1 MKNNK
6 KITAMIAALLAVC
19 MFAAG
24 CANSGDSV
32 EQIEN
37 SSVTVTETSA
47 EESSSVKEKTTEST
61 TADASSDEEQDE
73 ETASDDTSLT
83 DEESSA
89 AEESSETAGDTSSGA
104 AKTRQKS
111 KTADSSTASADT
123 TNKSGS
129 AASADT
135 SSSSASSSGTASQ
148 SQNSKTTAS
157 GSTQSVTASFT
168 ASTSGKTDTTDIFSN
183 RDLKQTADL
192 SDAVYLTVSDGKT
205 VSITEAG
212 IYVISGSASNCTI
225 RIETDSESKV
235 QLVLDGV
242 SITNTGTPAIYV
254 VNADKVFVTTASGST
269 NTLSVTGQ
277 FTADGDTNT
286 DAVIFSKDDLVFNGL
301 GTLNITSA
309 YGNGISGKDDIKFT
323 GGTYS
328 ITSALDAVEA
338 NDSIAVCGGSFTVNS
353 KKDGFH
359 AENDDD
365 YTLGWI
371 YISDGTFN
379 ITASSDGIQGTTY
392 TQIDGGNFT
401 IKSSEGIE
409 STYIQI
415 NGGTINISATDD
427 GLNASKKSTAIGTPT
442 VEVTGG
448 SLTITM
454 SGSDV
459 DCIDANGNVIVSGG
473 TISVTYP
480 TQGPSE
486 SFDYDGTATYTGG
499 TIIINGSQVDSIP
512 QASMMG
518 GGMGGFGGNMGGNMG
533 GGFGGGRGGRSWT

>member
-1 MKNNK
+1 M
-6 KITAMIAALLAVC
+6 L
-19 MFAAG
+19 AAG
-24 CANSGDSV
+24 CSNSSDSI

-37 SSVTVTETSA
+37 GSVTVTETSS
-47 EESSSVKEKTTEST
+47 EESSSVKEKATTT
-61 TADASSDEEQDE
+61 TTSSEEEQDE
-73 ETASDDTSLT
+73 ETTSDDTSLT
-83 DEESSA
+83 GEESSDA
-89 AEESSETAGDTSSGA
+89 DESSETAEDTSSEA
-104 AKTRQKS
+104 AKTKQKS
-111 KTADSSTASADT
+111 KATGSSITSTDTTKSGSTAST
-123 TNKSGS
+123 
-129 AASADT
+129 DT
-135 SSSSASSSGTASQ
+135 SSSSASASSSGTTSQ
-148 SQNSKTTAS
+148 SQTSKTTTS
-157 GSTQSVTASFT
+157 GSSQSVTASFT
-168 ASTSGKTDTTDIFSN
+168 ASTSGKIDTTDIFSN

-192 SDAVYLTVSDGKT
+192 TDATYLTVSDGKT
-205 VSITEAG
+205 LSITEAG
-212 IYVISGSASNCTI
+212 IYVISGTAKNCTI

-235 QLVLDGV
+235 QLVLNGV
-242 SITNTGTPAIYV
+242 SVTNTSTPAIYV
-254 VNADKVFVTTASGST
+254 INADKVFVTTASDTT

-328 ITSALDAVEA
+328 ITCALDAIEA
-338 NDSIAVCGGSFTVNS
+338 NDSIAVCGGSFTINS
-353 KKDGFH
+353 KKDGLH
-359 AENDDD
+359 AENDED
-365 YTLGWI
+365 YTEGWI

-379 ITASSDGIQGTTY
+379 ITATSDGIQGTTY
-392 TQIDGGNFT
+392 TQIDGGNIT

-448 SLTITM
+448 KLTVTM

-459 DCIDANGNVIVSGG
+459 DCIDANGNIIVSGG
-473 TISVTYP
+473 TIDLSYP

-518 GGMGGFGGNMGGNMG
+518 GMGGFGGNMGG
-533 GGFGGGRGGRSWT
+533 GFGGRGGRGWT

>member
-1 MKNNK
+1 MKNNR

-89 AEESSETAGDTSSGA
+89 ADESSETAGDTSSEA
-104 AKTRQKS
+104 SKTRQKS
-111 KTADSSTASADT
+111 KTTDSSTASADT

-135 SSSSASSSGTASQ
+135 SSSSASSSGTAS
-148 SQNSKTTAS
+148 

-168 ASTSGKTDTTDIFSN
+168 ASTSGKIDTTDIFSN

-353 KKDGFH
+353 KKDGLH
-359 AENDDD
+359 AENDED
-365 YTLGWI
+365 YTQGWI

-379 ITASSDGIQGTTY
+379 ITASSDGIQATTY

-518 GGMGGFGGNMGGNMG
+518 GGMGGFGGNMGG
-533 GGFGGGRGGRSWT
+533 GFGGGRGGRGWT

>member
-1 MKNNK
+1 MSGAFGTSD
-6 KITAMIAALLAVC
+6 TAYASENTAVVSEYTSESEGELVTAADEAED
-19 MFAAG
+19 AAAT
-24 CANSGDSV
+24 ANLGMVSGG
-32 EQIEN
+32 
-37 SSVTVTETSA
+37 A
-47 EESSSVKEKTTEST
+47 L
-61 TADASSDEEQDE
+61 
-73 ETASDDTSLT
+73 DTS
-83 DEESSA
+83 DMF
-89 AEESSETAGDTSSGA
+89 TS
-104 AKTRQKS
+104 
-111 KTADSSTASADT
+111 
-123 TNKSGS
+123 
-129 AASADT
+129 
-135 SSSSASSSGTASQ
+135 
-148 SQNSKTTAS
+148 
-157 GSTQSVTASFT
+157 
-168 ASTSGKTDTTDIFSN
+168 
-183 RDLKQTADL
+183 RDLEQEADL
-192 SDAVYLTVSDGKT
+192 SEAQNYTITDGQT
-205 VSITEAG
+205 IEITTKG
-212 IYVISGSASNCTI
+212 VYVITGTAKNASIIVNAGD
-225 RIETDSESKV
+225 EDKV
-235 QLVLDGV
+235 QIVLDGV
-242 SITNTGTPAIYV
+242 SITNTSTPAIYV

-338 NDSIAVCGGSFTVNS
+338 NDSIAVCGGSFTINS
-353 KKDGFH
+353 KKDGLH
-359 AENDDD
+359 AENDED
-365 YTLGWI
+365 YTQGWI

-392 TQIDGGNFT
+392 TQIDGGDIT

-415 NGGTINISATDD
+415 NGGTVNISATDD

-533 GGFGGGRGGRSWT
+533 GGRGGRGWI

>member
-1 MKNNK
+1 MKNNR

-47 EESSSVKEKTTEST
+47 EESSSVKEKTREST
-61 TADASSDEEQDE
+61 AADASSDEEQDE

-89 AEESSETAGDTSSGA
+89 ADESSETAGDTSSEA
-104 AKTRQKS
+104 SKTRQKS

-123 TNKSGS
+123 TTKSGS

-135 SSSSASSSGTASQ
+135 SSSSASSGTASQ
-148 SQNSKTTAS
+148 SQTSKTTAS

-168 ASTSGKTDTTDIFSN
+168 ASASGKIDTTDIFSN

-269 NTLSVTGQ
+269 NTMSVTGQ

-353 KKDGFH
+353 KKDGLH
-359 AENDDD
+359 AENDED
-365 YTLGWI
+365 YTQGWI

-392 TQIDGGNFT
+392 TQIDGGDIT

-415 NGGTINISATDD
+415 NGGTVNISATDD

-459 DCIDANGNVIVSGG
+459 DCIDVNGNVIVSGG

-486 SFDYDGTATYTGG
+486 PFDYDGTATYTGG

-518 GGMGGFGGNMGGNMG
+518 GGMGGFGGNMGG
-533 GGFGGGRGGRSWT
+533 GFGGGRGGRGWI